1 MVSATEVSG
10 PGTGLPPRGGEAN
23 VPAPQTNR
31 EIETAM
37 NDATGPLH
45 GVKIL
50 DLTRI
55 LAGPFCTQMLGD
67 LGAEVIKIERPRT
80 GDDTRRFAPPF
91 LLDEQGEET
100 SESAYFLSANRNK
113 KSVVVDYTKPAGQS
127 LMRRLMANADVV
139 VENFKTGTLKRY
151 GLSYDDVKA
160 DNPAI
165 VYCSITGFGQ
175 TGPYASRPGYD
186 FLIQGMGGI
195 MSLTGEPDGDPQKVG
210 VPIADLM
217 AGMYAAVA
225 INAAVYRAKTSGEGQ
240 YIDIG
245 MLDTHVAWLANVGMN
260 YLCAG
265 HLGRLGNDHPNIV
278 PYRPFKTADG
288 QIIIVVGNDDQFRR
302 FCKIAGCEELA
313 EDSRFHSNEMRVRN
327 RGELAKVLDPII
339 AARPSAFWL
348 KELEA
353 QSIGCGPINNL
364 EQVFEDPHV
373 VAREMVHEM
382 THSVKGG
389 TPARLLASPMKLSG
403 TPVTYRH
410 APPLLGEHTVEV
422 LTDTLGL
429 DVSEIGELR
438 EAGVID

>member
-1 MVSATEVSG
+1 MTDV
-10 PGTGLPPRGGEAN
+10 
-23 VPAPQTNR
+23 
-31 EIETAM
+31 
-37 NDATGPLH
+37 TGPLH
-45 GVKIL
+45 GVKVL

-55 LAGPFCTQMLGD
+55 LAGPYCTQMLGD
-67 LGAEVIKIERPRT
+67 LGAEVIKIERPGN
-80 GDDTRRFAPPF
+80 GDDTRKFAPPF
-91 LLDEQGEET
+91 LVDEQGADT

-113 KSVVVDYTKPAGQS
+113 KSVAIDFTKPAGQT
-127 LMRRLMANADVV
+127 LVRRLMAISDVV
-139 VENFKTGTLKRY
+139 VENFKTGTLKKY
-151 GLSYDDVKA
+151 GLSYDDVKS
-160 DNPAI
+160 DNSRL

-195 MSLTGEPDGDPQKVG
+195 MSLTGEPDGSPQKVG

-225 INAAVYRAKTSGEGQ
+225 INAAVYRAKNTGAGQ

-260 YLCAG
+260 YLYAG

-288 QIIIVVGNDDQFRR
+288 QIIIVVGNDEQFRR
-302 FCKIAGCEELA
+302 FCQIAECDELA
-313 EDSRFHSNEMRVRN
+313 TDGRFQSNEMRVRN
-327 RGELAKVLDPII
+327 REELAESLDPIV

-353 QSIGCGPINNL
+353 QNIGCGPINNL
-364 EQVFEDPHV
+364 EQVFSDPQV
-373 VAREMVHEM
+373 ITREMVHEM
-382 THSVKGG
+382 THSVNGG
-389 TPARLLASPMKLSG
+389 TTARLLASPIKMSG

-422 LTDTLGL
+422 MSGILGL
-429 DVSEIGELR
+429 DDAEIEELCDL
-438 EAGVID
+438 GIIN